1 MSLIPI
7 FNSPSRP
14 VLFRTAVCALAY
26 DLFEAVA
33 LTAFAVAVAL
43 AAIWAGA

>member
-1 MSLIPI
+1 MSAFHP
-7 FNSPSRP
+7 PYSRRADL
-14 VLFRTAVCALAY
+14 VGVRLRALAY
-26 DLFEAVA
+26 DLFDAVA